1 MEIRYEM
8 VKKRPYTE
16 KSLLE
21 DLSFIKFTNDI
32 RYRKVQLR
40 IQQNLLELFYTN
52 VSLFIGDSD
61 VDDIVMLVTLLW
73 WLISDVGDRI
83 IMLAIFFRYVT

>member
-1 MEIRYEM
+1 MEIRYET
-8 VKKRPYTE
+8 VEKRPYTE

-40 IQQNLLELFYTN
+40 IQQNLLELFYSK
-52 VSLFIGDSD
+52 VYLFIGKQYSD
-61 VDDIVMLVTLLW
+61 LL
-73 WLISDVGDRI
+73 
-83 IMLAIFFRYVT
+83 

>member
-1 MEIRYEM
+1 MEIRYEL

-40 IQQNLLELFYTN
+40 IQQNLLELFFSN
-52 VSLFIGDSD
+52 VLHSLVISIQTYYGIIG
-61 VDDIVMLVTLLW
+61 M
-73 WLISDVGDRI
+73 
-83 IMLAIFFRYVT
+83 F